1 MLFHCQ
7 YNLQSVFEVCRLCC
21 FSVNVTCKVCLM
33 CVGCIVFRLLA
44 KQLYELYQCDCVC
57 AYVSLCVSVCMYVSV
72 RVCVCVCVCTYV
84 YVRKFLDHVGVC
96 VCVCACAQVCVCVCA
111 SRSCMIYHYKYN
123 YRYVQYQQRFSKR
136 LMTCVTSYL
145 RSQTTSLSLIRLEK
159 VCTDSQIV
167 DTGQIQHTE

>member
-33 CVGCIVFRLLA
+33 CVGCVVFRLLA

-72 RVCVCVCVCTYV
+72 RVCVCTYV

-96 VCVCACAQVCVCVCA
+96 VCACAQVCVCVCITI
-111 SRSCMIYHYKYN
+111 MYDI
-123 YRYVQYQQRFSKR
+123 
-136 LMTCVTSYL
+136 
-145 RSQTTSLSLIRLEK
+145 SL
-159 VCTDSQIV
+159 
-167 DTGQIQHTE
+167 

>member
-1 MLFHCQ
+1 MLFQCQ
-7 YNLQSVFEVCRLCC
+7 CNLQSVFDVCCC
-21 FSVNVTCKVCLM
+21 V
-33 CVGCIVFRLLA
+33 VFRLLA

-72 RVCVCVCVCTYV
+72 RVCVCVCTYV

-96 VCVCACAQVCVCVCA
+96 VCVCVCMRTSMCVCA

-123 YRYVQYQQRFSKR
+123 YLYVQYQQRFSKR

-145 RSQTTSLSLIRLEK
+145 RSQTTSPSLIRLEK